1 MKALITG
8 GTGFLG
14 ANLADG
20 LLKQGWTVRILRRKA
35 SPLAAVKDL
44 NVEHAIGDVLD
55 YDSLLAAM
63 QGIDIVF
70 HVAAVSSYWRNKAD
84 WIYKVNVDG
93 ARLVFDAARRSNVK
107 RVVFTSSA
115 AAVGPT
121 RGRPANEHDPFDSP
135 LRHFAY
141 GHSKWLAEQIVH
153 ECVKAGQDI
162 TIVNPAGIIGARDI
176 NWISGSILRE
186 AARGGIPVIPQGGVN
201 FVAVQDVVAGHITA
215 VEKGRVGERYIL
227 GGENL
232 TNRQTIEIAC
242 DIVGVKP
249 PRLTQPRWTIPIA
262 ALALDLVTA
271 LAGPKLPLSGQQ
283 MRLTREFIWFDSAK
297 AQRELGLP
305 ASRTPIRQALQ
316 ECYDWYKANGY
327 L

>member
-20 LLKQGWTVRILRRKA
+20 LLKQGWTVRILRRTT

-44 NVEHAIGDVLD
+44 NVEHAIGDVLNS
-55 YDSLLAAM
+55 DSLCAAM
-63 QGIDIVF
+63 QDIDIVF
-70 HVAAVSSYWRNKAD
+70 HVAAVSSYWRNKAA
-84 WIYKVNVDG
+84 WIYQVNVDG
-93 ARLVFDAARRSNVK
+93 TRLVFDAARRSNVK

-121 RGRPANEHDPFDSP
+121 KGRPANENDPFNSP

-141 GHSKWLAEQIVH
+141 GHSKWLAERVAQ

-162 TIVNPAGIIGARDI
+162 TIVNPTGIIGARDI

-186 AARGGIPVIPQGGVN
+186 AARGRIPVIPQGGVN
-201 FVAVQDVVAGHITA
+201 FVAVQDVVAGHIAA
-215 VEKGRVGERYIL
+215 VEKGRTGERYIL

-232 TNRQTIEIAC
+232 TNRQTIEIAF

-262 ALALDLVTA
+262 ASALDLVTA
-271 LAGPKLPLSGQQ
+271 LVGPKLPLSGQQ
-283 MRLTREFIWFDSAK
+283 MRLTREFIWFDSSK

-305 ASRTPIRQALQ
+305 HTPVRQALQ
-316 ECYDWYKANGY
+316 EGYDWYKANGY
-327 L
+327 W